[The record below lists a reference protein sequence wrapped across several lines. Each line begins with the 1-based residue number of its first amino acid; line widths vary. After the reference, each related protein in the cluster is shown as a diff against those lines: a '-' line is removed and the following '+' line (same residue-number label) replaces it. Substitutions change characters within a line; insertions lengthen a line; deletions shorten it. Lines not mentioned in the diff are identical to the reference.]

1 MADVVIGRLSL
12 KVYPDTSEFRKR
24 AQAEADAIEKK
35 LKPIK
40 IPVELDSD
48 DAVREAERT
57 HDRVE
62 REVGTVQ
69 IETALDTEPAEAEA
83 KTFAQK
89 LKRTMKDVAVNL
101 NLNSG
106 QALAEM
112 AATMKAL
119 QATAQDIHVQMQVDA
134 ENMTNMMDEL
144 ASKIKPPTVVVKTK
158 PDLKS
163 IAKTKATI
171 WAAFKDKLDI
181 KIDVKPARA
190 ALDTLARSTGMR
202 VLYDMHRKKF
212 KAFANLDKMALQV
225 GQLGLAFQSLGGVLT
240 ATTGNLLSWGRDLG
254 SIVRIA
260 LPLPGILTGIGLAAW
275 NMKVAFADA
284 GKYLPK
290 FAGQW
295 DALQKSMSKN
305 FWAQAQKPMQ
315 TMIDKLFPKF
325 ERGMKSV
332 STQLGKFTG
341 ELAKGFTTSLGGR
354 LDGMMGN
361 LATSIQIAARGAKD
375 LANGLSILV
384 DFGMKQLPALADAF
398 VDLTT
403 DFNTFMMTSE
413 NNGNLQKWTNEA
425 VTNLK
430 ALGSVVWDTG
440 RILAGLGSAAA
451 AAGAS
456 TLQTLADTMNR
467 AANVVSS
474 GPFQAA
480 LTSFL
485 ADVYKFSDAVGAA
498 VGRAVSRI
506 ATELGPMFGKSLAAL
521 GPTLA
526 AAIDSLFRGLTAPAS
541 VANFASFFEGLRQ
554 GLANLQPAFDVLG
567 QKVSAVF
574 SILGTAFKNLSLI
587 VGSFVQELAVI
598 IGYVQKPLEDLMNAL
613 GPSMK
618 ANLDAIKPAID
629 GIGQAFA
636 TVLGALKPV
645 ADSLGS
651 LKLVLAPFAEIIGNV
666 AKMVANFLKPV
677 LEQLAGIMPELALS
691 IGQLMEKFKFLSQFL
706 PSLGTI
712 FGAVFS
718 IISTIVLSTLK
729 TLIDGINNVIEGV
742 VNIFS
747 GLLTF
752 FKGVFTGNWGTI
764 WEGIKQIFLGIWQT
778 ILGLIQVWS
787 SVTLI
792 NILRGGLTK
801 VLSIWKSGWQG
812 VQTFAKGI
820 WGQLSAGVAA
830 LALRVWTAIQTGI
843 VRVRVIW
850 SQGWSWVRTT
860 AIQVWDNIIAGVTQ
874 FAARV
879 LQGMTTAVNSVKT
892 KVGEMPGIVKSKAGD
907 MLAAGASLI
916 EGLKQGILSKAQE
929 ALGAVRDLASQAANV
944 VKSIWEINSPSKLF
958 RRIAAS
964 IPEGVAQGIS
974 RNASTAVSAAEAMAK
989 AVGAV
994 PMEMND
1000 VVAPDMGQLKTATVS
1015 AMGVL
1020 DAEAMGPSTVINQTF
1035 NNANVDAEESY
1046 RRLRF
1051 AVQQAKMSPGSERR
1065 CNGRPG

>member
-48 DAVREAERT
+48 DAVREAGNT
-57 HDRVE
+57 SQKLE
-62 REVGTVQ
+62 RELDDVQ
-69 IETALDTEPAEAEA
+69 VKATLDTDEATQEA
-83 KTFAQK
+83 KTFK
-89 LKRTMKDVAVNL
+89 ERMKKSIKDIAVNL

-106 QALAEM
+106 EAMAEM
-112 AATMKAL
+112 AATMKML
-119 QATAQDIHVQMQVDA
+119 QATAQDIHIQMQIDA
-134 ENMTNMMDEL
+134 ANAKAVFQEVLDRLDPPEVAVHTEVHKPSLIKTL
-144 ASKIKPPTVVVKTK
+144 AK
-158 PDLKS
+158 LK
-163 IAKTKATI
+163 
-171 WAAFKDKLDI
+171 AAIPEDWFTDI
-181 KIDVKPARA
+181 KFAPIKDPFAV
-190 ALDTLARSTGMR
+190 LTRSTGLRLLM
-202 VLYDMHRKKF
+202 DMHKEKF
-212 KAFANLDKMALQV
+212 KSFANLDKVAMKV
-225 GQLGLAFQSLGGVLT
+225 GTLGLAFQSLGGVLT
-240 ATTGNLLSWGRDLG
+240 ATAGNLLSWGRDLG
-254 SIVRIA
+254 SIARIA
-260 LPLPGILTGIGLAAW
+260 LPLPGILVGVGLAAW

-467 AANVVSS
+467 AAAVVSS

-485 ADVYKFSDAVGAA
+485 ADVYKFSGAVGDA

-526 AAIDSLFRGLTAPAS
+526 AAIDALFRGLTAPAS
-541 VANFASFFEGLRQ
+541 VTNFASFFEGLRQ

-567 QKVSAVF
+567 QKVAAVF

-618 ANLDAIKPAID
+618 ANLDAIRPAID

-651 LKLVLAPFAEIIGNV
+651 LKQVLAPFSEIIGNV
-666 AKMVANFLKPV
+666 AKTVANFLKPIF
-677 LEQLAGIMPELALS
+677 EQWAAMMPELALS
-691 IGQLMEKFKFLSQFL
+691 LGTLMEKFKFLSQFL
-706 PSLGTI
+706 PAIGTV
-712 FGAVFS
+712 FGTVFAL
-718 IISTIVLSTLK
+718 IANVVLSTIQN
-729 TLIDGINNVIEGV
+729 LINGINNVIEGV

-747 GLLTF
+747 GLIKFVT
-752 FKGVFTGNWGTI
+752 GVFTGNWSQA
-764 WEGIKQIFLGIWQT
+764 WEGIKQVFLGIWQT
-778 ILGLIQVWS
+778 LLGAFQIWT
-787 SVTLI
+787 SVTMLG
-792 NILRGGLTK
+792 ILRGGLAKITT
-801 VLSIWKSGWQG
+801 LWKSGWEAVKNFG
-812 VQTFAKGI
+812 KT
-820 WGQLSAGVAA
+820 
-830 LALRVWTAIQTGI
+830 VWTAIVNVAKNGGTMLTNGVKTAIEVVKKVWNAGWNFVKTVATAFWNHMITGFKRMGTGI
-843 VRVRVIW
+843 ADAI
-850 SQGWSWVRTT
+850 RTVVET
-860 AIQVWDNIIAGVTQ
+860 VTTKVGAIPGIIKG
-874 FAARV
+874 
-879 LQGMTTAVNSVKT
+879 
-892 KVGEMPGIVKSKAGD
+892 KVGEMISAG
-907 MLAAGASLI
+907 GALI
-916 EGLKQGILSKAQE
+916 EGLKQGILDKAE
-929 ALGAVRDLASQAANV
+929 AALGAVRELASKAADA
-944 VKSIWEINSPSKLF
+944 VKGIWQINSPSKLF
-958 RRIAAS
+958 RRIAAG

-974 RNASTAVSAAEAMAK
+974 RNASTAVAAAEAMAK
-989 AVGAV
+989 AVAAV

-1051 AVQQAKMSPGSERR
+1051 AVQQAKMSPRFGEAV
-1065 CNGRPG
+1065 

>member
-12 KVYPDTSEFRKR
+12 KVYPDTSGFRKR

-40 IPVELDSD
+40 MKVELDSD
-48 DAVREAERT
+48 DAVREAGNT
-57 HDRVE
+57 NQKLE
-62 REVGTVQ
+62 RELDDVQ
-69 IETALDTEPAEAEA
+69 VKTTLDTDEATQEA
-83 KTFAQK
+83 KTFK
-89 LKRTMKDVAVNL
+89 ERMKKSIKDIAVNL

-106 QALAEM
+106 EAMAEM
-112 AATMKAL
+112 AATMKML
-119 QATAQDIHVQMQVDA
+119 QATAQDIHIQMQIDA
-134 ENMTNMMDEL
+134 ANAKAVFQEVLDRLDPPEVAVHTEVHKPSLLKTL
-144 ASKIKPPTVVVKTK
+144 AK
-158 PDLKS
+158 LK
-163 IAKTKATI
+163 
-171 WAAFKDKLDI
+171 AAIPEDWFTDI
-181 KIDVKPARA
+181 KFKPIKDPFAV
-190 ALDTLARSTGMR
+190 LTRSTGLRLLM
-202 VLYDMHRKKF
+202 DMHKEKF
-212 KAFANLDKMALQV
+212 KSFANLDKVAMKV
-225 GQLGLAFQSLGGVLT
+225 GALGLAFQSLGGVLT

-254 SIVRIA
+254 SIARIA
-260 LPLPGILTGIGLAAW
+260 LPLPGILAGIGLAAW

-290 FAGQW
+290 FKSQW
-295 DALQKSMSKN
+295 EALQKSMSKN

-341 ELAKGFTTSLGGR
+341 ELAKGFTASLGGR

-440 RILAGLGSAAA
+440 RLLAGLGSAAA

-467 AANVVSS
+467 AADVVSS

-485 ADVYKFSDAVGAA
+485 SDVYKFSDAVGAA
-498 VGRAVSRI
+498 VGRAVSQI

-526 AAIDSLFRGLTAPAS
+526 ASIDALFRGLTAPAS
-541 VANFASFFEGLRQ
+541 VTNFASFFEGLRQ

-651 LKLVLAPFAEIIGNV
+651 LKVVIAPLAEIIGNV
-666 AKMVANFLKPV
+666 AKMVANFLKPIF
-677 LEQLAGIMPELALS
+677 EQWGAMLPELAASL
-691 IGQLMEKFKFLSQFL
+691 GLLMDKFKFLSQFL
-706 PSLGTI
+706 PTIGTV

-718 IISTIVLSTLK
+718 IISTIVLGTIK
-729 TLIDGINNVIEGV
+729 TLIDGINNVIDGIINV
-742 VNIFS
+742 IS
-747 GLLTF
+747 GLLKIVTGDMEGFKQVF
-752 FKGVFTGNWGTI
+752 F
-764 WEGIKQIFLGIWQT
+764 GILQT
-778 ILGLIQVWS
+778 IVGAFQVWT
-787 SVTLI
+787 SVTMI
-792 NILRGGLTK
+792 GILRGGLVK
-801 VLSIWKSGWQG
+801 ILSLWKAGWTS
-812 VQTFAKGI
+812 VQTAAR
-820 WGQLSAGVAA
+820 SAWAA
-830 LALRVWTAIQTGI
+830 ILNVIKNGTSILYNAVVSVINRVKAVWNA
-843 VRVRVIW
+843 
-850 SQGWSWVRTT
+850 GWSIVRTT
-860 AIQVWDNIIAGVTQ
+860 AEKAWNGLKTGANNLKTSISSSFTGIVSLV
-874 FAARV
+874 R
-879 LQGMTTAVNSVKT
+879 T
-892 KVGEMPGIVKSKAGD
+892 KVGEMIGIIKGKVGE
-907 MLAAGASLI
+907 MVAAGAALI
-916 EGLKQGILSKAQE
+916 EGLKQGIVSKAQE
-929 ALGAVRDLASQAANV
+929 AVGAVRDLASQAANA

-989 AVGAV
+989 AVGSV

-1000 VVAPDMGQLKTATVS
+1000 VVAPDMGKLKTATVG
-1015 AMGVL
+1015 AMGIL
-1020 DAEAMGPSTVINQTF
+1020 DGDSMGPSTVINQTF
-1035 NNANVDAEESY
+1035 NNSNVDAEESY

-1051 AVQQAKMSPGSERR
+1051 AVQQAKMSPRFGEAV
-1065 CNGRPG
+1065 

>member
-40 IPVELDSD
+40 MKVELDSD
-48 DAVREAERT
+48 DAVREAGNT
-57 HDRVE
+57 SQKLE
-62 REVGTVQ
+62 RELDDVQ
-69 IETALDTEPAEAEA
+69 VKTTLDTDEATQEA
-83 KTFAQK
+83 KTFK
-89 LKRTMKDVAVNL
+89 ERMKKSIKDIAVNL

-106 QALAEM
+106 EAMAEM
-112 AATMKAL
+112 AATMKML
-119 QATAQDIHVQMQVDA
+119 QATAQDIHIQMQIDA
-134 ENMTNMMDEL
+134 ANAKAVFQEVLDRLDPPEVAVHTEVHKPSLIKTL
-144 ASKIKPPTVVVKTK
+144 AK
-158 PDLKS
+158 LK
-163 IAKTKATI
+163 
-171 WAAFKDKLDI
+171 AAIPEDWFTDI
-181 KIDVKPARA
+181 KFEPIKDPFAV
-190 ALDTLARSTGMR
+190 LTRSTGLRILM
-202 VLYDMHRKKF
+202 DMHKEKF
-212 KAFANLDKMALQV
+212 KSFTNLDKVAMKV
-225 GQLGLAFQSLGGVLT
+225 GTLGLAFQSLGGVLT

-254 SIVRIA
+254 SIARIA
-260 LPLPGILTGIGLAAW
+260 LPLPGILAGIGLAAW

-290 FAGQW
+290 FKSQW
-295 DALQKSMSKN
+295 EALQKSMSKN

-341 ELAKGFTTSLGGR
+341 ELAKGFTASLGGR

-485 ADVYKFSDAVGAA
+485 SDVYKFSDAVGAA

-651 LKLVLAPFAEIIGNV
+651 LKVVLAPLAEIIGNV

-677 LEQLAGIMPELALS
+677 FEQWAAMLPELATSL
-691 IGQLMEKFKFLSQFL
+691 GQLMDKFKFLSQFL
-706 PSLGTI
+706 PTIGTV

-718 IISTIVLSTLK
+718 IISTIVLGTIK
-729 TLIDGINNVIEGV
+729 TLIDGINNVIDGIINV
-742 VNIFS
+742 IS
-747 GLLTF
+747 GLLKIVTGDMEGFKQVF
-752 FKGVFTGNWGTI
+752 F
-764 WEGIKQIFLGIWQT
+764 GILQT
-778 ILGLIQVWS
+778 IVGAFQVWT
-787 SVTLI
+787 SVTMI
-792 NILRGGLTK
+792 GILRGGLVK
-801 VLSIWKSGWQG
+801 ILSLWKAGWTS
-812 VQTFAKGI
+812 VQT
-820 WGQLSAGVAA
+820 AA
-830 LALRVWTAIQTGI
+830 RTAWAAILNVIKNGTSILYNAVVSVINRVKAVWNA
-843 VRVRVIW
+843 
-850 SQGWSWVRTT
+850 GWSIVRTT
-860 AIQVWDNIIAGVTQ
+860 AEKAWNGLKAGANNLKTSISDAFKGIVS
-874 FAARV
+874 FVR
-879 LQGMTTAVNSVKT
+879 T
-892 KVGEMPGIVKSKAGD
+892 KVGELPGIIKSKVGE
-907 MLAAGASLI
+907 MIAAGAALI
-916 EGLKQGILSKAQE
+916 EGLKQGIVSKAQE
-929 ALGAVRDLASQAANV
+929 AVGAVRDLASQAANA

-989 AVGAV
+989 AVGSV

-1000 VVAPDMGQLKTATVS
+1000 VVAPDMGKLKTATVG
-1015 AMGVL
+1015 AMGIL
-1020 DAEAMGPSTVINQTF
+1020 DGDSMGPSTVINQTF
-1035 NNANVDAEESY
+1035 NNSNVDAEESY

-1051 AVQQAKMSPGSERR
+1051 AVQQAKMSPRFGEAV
-1065 CNGRPG
+1065 

>member
-57 HDRVE
+57 HDRVK
-62 REVGTVQ
+62 REMDTVQ
-69 IETALDTEPAEAEA
+69 IETDLDTEPAEAEA

-119 QATAQDIHVQMQVDA
+119 QATAQDIHVQMKIDA
-134 ENMTNMMDEL
+134 ENLTNTLDEL
-144 ASKIKPPTVVVKTK
+144 TSKMRPPTVAVKTK

-171 WAAFKDKLDI
+171 WAAFMDKLDI

-225 GQLGLAFQSLGGVLT
+225 GQLGLAFQSLGGVLAAT
-240 ATTGNLLSWGRDLG
+240 AGNLLSWGRDLG
-254 SIVRIA
+254 SIARIA
-260 LPLPGILTGIGLAAW
+260 LPLPGILAGIGLAAW
-275 NMKVAFADA
+275 GMKVAFADA

-290 FAGQW
+290 FQSQW
-295 DALQKSMSKN
+295 EALQKSMSKN

-341 ELAKGFTTSLGGR
+341 ELAKGFTASLSGR

-398 VDLTT
+398 VDLTA

-541 VANFASFFEGLRQ
+541 VTNFASFFEGLRQ

-567 QKVSAVF
+567 QKVSAVL
-574 SILGTAFKNLSLI
+574 SILGSAFKNLSLI

-651 LKLVLAPFAEIIGNV
+651 LKVVLAPLAEIIGNV
-666 AKMVANFLKPV
+666 AKMVANFLKPIF
-677 LEQLAGIMPELALS
+677 EQWGAMLPELATSL
-691 IGQLMEKFKFLSQFL
+691 GQLMDKFKFLSQFL
-706 PSLGTI
+706 PTIGTI

-718 IISTIVLSTLK
+718 IISTIVLGTIK
-729 TLIDGINNVIEGV
+729 TLIDGINNVIDGIINV
-742 VNIFS
+742 IS
-747 GLLTF
+747 GLMKIVTGDMSG
-752 FKGVFTGNWGTI
+752 FKQV
-764 WEGIKQIFLGIWQT
+764 FLGILQT
-778 ILGLIQVWS
+778 IVGAFQVWS
-787 SVTLI
+787 SVTMLG
-792 NILRGGLTK
+792 ILRGGLAKITS
-801 VLSIWKSGWQG
+801 LWKTGWEAIKNLG
-812 VQTFAKGI
+812 KT
-820 WGQLSAGVAA
+820 
-830 LALRVWTAIQTGI
+830 VWTAIVNVAKNGGTMLTNGVKTTIETVKRVWNAGLEVVAAGAKAFWDRLVTGFKRMGTGI
-843 VRVRVIW
+843 ADAM
-850 SQGWSWVRTT
+850 RTVVET
-860 AIQVWDNIIAGVTQ
+860 
-874 FAARV
+874 
-879 LQGMTTAVNSVKT
+879 VKT
-892 KVGEMPGIVKSKAGD
+892 KVGEIPGLIKGKVGE
-907 MLAAGASLI
+907 MVAAGASLI

-929 ALGAVRDLASQAANV
+929 ALGAVRDLASQAADA
-944 VKSIWEINSPSKLF
+944 VKGIWQINSPSKLF
-958 RRIAAS
+958 RRIAAG

-1000 VVAPDMGQLKTATVS
+1000 VVAPDMGKLKTATVS

-1051 AVQQAKMSPGSERR
+1051 AVQQAKMSPRFGEAV
-1065 CNGRPG
+1065 

>member
-40 IPVELDSD
+40 MKVELDSD
-48 DAVREAERT
+48 DAVREAGNT
-57 HDRVE
+57 NQKLE
-62 REVGTVQ
+62 RELDDVQ
-69 IETALDTEPAEAEA
+69 VKTTLDTDEATQEA
-83 KTFAQK
+83 KTFK
-89 LKRTMKDVAVNL
+89 ERMKKSIKDIAVNL

-106 QALAEM
+106 EAMAEM
-112 AATMKAL
+112 AATMKML
-119 QATAQDIHVQMQVDA
+119 QATAQDIHIQMQIDA
-134 ENMTNMMDEL
+134 ANAKAVFQEVLDRLDPPEVAVHTEVHKPSLIKTL
-144 ASKIKPPTVVVKTK
+144 AK
-158 PDLKS
+158 LK
-163 IAKTKATI
+163 
-171 WAAFKDKLDI
+171 AAIPEDWFTDI
-181 KIDVKPARA
+181 KFKPIKDPFAV
-190 ALDTLARSTGMR
+190 LTRSTGLRLLM
-202 VLYDMHRKKF
+202 DMHKEKF
-212 KAFANLDKMALQV
+212 KSFANLDKVAMKV
-225 GQLGLAFQSLGGVLT
+225 GALGLAFQSLGGVLT

-254 SIVRIA
+254 SIARIA
-260 LPLPGILTGIGLAAW
+260 LPLPGILAGIGLAAW

-290 FAGQW
+290 FKSQW
-295 DALQKSMSKN
+295 EALQKSMSKN

-341 ELAKGFTTSLGGR
+341 ELAKGFTASLGGR

-440 RILAGLGSAAA
+440 RLLAGLGSAAA

-467 AANVVSS
+467 AADVVSS

-485 ADVYKFSDAVGAA
+485 SDVYKFSDAVGAA
-498 VGRAVSRI
+498 VGRAVSQI

-526 AAIDSLFRGLTAPAS
+526 ASIDALFRGLTAPAS
-541 VANFASFFEGLRQ
+541 VTNFASFFEGLRQ

-651 LKLVLAPFAEIIGNV
+651 LKVVIAPLAEIIGNV
-666 AKMVANFLKPV
+666 AKMVANFLKPIF
-677 LEQLAGIMPELALS
+677 EQWGAMLPELAASL
-691 IGQLMEKFKFLSQFL
+691 GLLMDKFKFLSQFL
-706 PSLGTI
+706 PTIGTV

-718 IISTIVLSTLK
+718 IISTIVLGTIK
-729 TLIDGINNVIEGV
+729 TLIDGINNVIDGIINV
-742 VNIFS
+742 IS
-747 GLLTF
+747 GLLKIVTGDMEGFKQVF
-752 FKGVFTGNWGTI
+752 F
-764 WEGIKQIFLGIWQT
+764 GILQT
-778 ILGLIQVWS
+778 IVGAFQVWT
-787 SVTLI
+787 SVTMI
-792 NILRGGLTK
+792 GILRGGLVK
-801 VLSIWKSGWQG
+801 ILSLWKAGWTS
-812 VQTFAKGI
+812 VQTAAR
-820 WGQLSAGVAA
+820 SAWAA
-830 LALRVWTAIQTGI
+830 ILNVIKNGTSILYNAVVSVINRVKAVWNA
-843 VRVRVIW
+843 
-850 SQGWSWVRTT
+850 GWSIVRTT
-860 AIQVWDNIIAGVTQ
+860 AEKAWSGLKTGANSLRTAISDAFTGIVSFVRTKTGELPGII
-874 FAARV
+874 R
-879 LQGMTTAVNSVKT
+879 S
-892 KVGEMPGIVKSKAGD
+892 KVGEMV
-907 MLAAGASLI
+907 AAGAALI
-916 EGLKQGILSKAQE
+916 EGLKQGIVSKAQE
-929 ALGAVRDLASQAANV
+929 AVGAVRDLASQAANA

-989 AVGAV
+989 AVGSV

-1000 VVAPDMGQLKTATVS
+1000 VVAPDMGKLKTATVG
-1015 AMGVL
+1015 AMGML
-1020 DAEAMGPSTVINQTF
+1020 DGADVGPSTVINQTF
-1035 NNANVDAEESY
+1035 NNSNVDAEESY

-1051 AVQQAKMSPGSERR
+1051 AVQQAKMSPRFGEAV
-1065 CNGRPG
+1065 

>member
-48 DAVREAERT
+48 DAVREASNTKQEM
-57 HDRVE
+57 E
-62 REVGTVQ
+62 RELDDVQ
-69 IETALDTEPAEAEA
+69 VKATLDTDEATQEA
-83 KTFAQK
+83 KTFK
-89 LKRTMKDVAVNL
+89 DRMKKSIKDIAVNL

-106 QALAEM
+106 QAMAEM
-112 AATMKAL
+112 AATMKML

-134 ENMTNMMDEL
+134 SNAKAVFQEVLDRLDPPDVAVHTRVHKASLLKTIAEL
-144 ASKIKPPTVVVKTK
+144 R
-158 PDLKS
+158 
-163 IAKTKATI
+163 
-171 WAAFKDKLDI
+171 AAIPEDWFADI
-181 KIDVKPARA
+181 KFTPIKDPFAV
-190 ALDTLARSTGMR
+190 LTRSTGLRLLM
-202 VLYDMHRKKF
+202 DMHKEKF
-212 KAFANLDKMALQV
+212 KSFANLDQV
-225 GQLGLAFQSLGGVLT
+225 AMKVGTLGLAFQSLAGVLT

-254 SIVRIA
+254 SIARIA
-260 LPLPGILTGIGLAAW
+260 LPLPGILAGVGLAAW

-341 ELAKGFTTSLGGR
+341 ELAKGFTASLGGR

-485 ADVYKFSDAVGAA
+485 ADVYKFSGAVGDA

-526 AAIDSLFRGLTAPAS
+526 ASIDALFRGLTAPAS

-618 ANLDAIKPAID
+618 ANLDAIRPAID

-677 LEQLAGIMPELALS
+677 FEQLAGIMPELALS

-706 PSLGTI
+706 PGLGTL
-712 FGAVFS
+712 FGSVFS

-752 FKGVFTGNWGTI
+752 FRGMFTRNWGMA
-764 WEGIKQIFLGIWQT
+764 WEGIKQVAVGIWQT
-778 ILGLIQVWS
+778 ILGLFQVWS

-801 VLSIWKSGWQG
+801 VLSLWKSGWQG
-812 VQTFAKGI
+812 VQTFGKGI
-820 WGQLSAGVAA
+820 WTRLSAGVAA
-830 LALRVWTAIQTGI
+830 MALRVWTAIQTGM

-860 AIQVWDNIIAGVTQ
+860 AIQVWNNIIAGVTQ

-879 LQGMTTAVNSVKT
+879 LQGMITAVNSVKT
-892 KVGEMPGIVKSKAGD
+892 KVNELPGIVRSKAGD
-907 MLAAGASLI
+907 MIAAGASLI

-1051 AVQQAKMSPGSERR
+1051 AVQQAKMSPRFGEAV
-1065 CNGRPG
+1065 

>member
-62 REVGTVQ
+62 REMDTVQ
-69 IETALDTEPAEAEA
+69 IETDLDTEPAEAEA
-83 KTFAQK
+83 KTFAQR

-106 QALAEM
+106 QAMAEM

-134 ENMTNMMDEL
+134 SNAKAVFQEVLDRLDPPDVAVHTRVHKASLLKTIAEL
-144 ASKIKPPTVVVKTK
+144 R
-158 PDLKS
+158 
-163 IAKTKATI
+163 
-171 WAAFKDKLDI
+171 AAIPEDWFADI
-181 KIDVKPARA
+181 KFTPIKDPFAV
-190 ALDTLARSTGMR
+190 LTRSTGLRLLM
-202 VLYDMHRKKF
+202 DMHKEKF
-212 KAFANLDKMALQV
+212 KSFANLDQV
-225 GQLGLAFQSLGGVLT
+225 AMKVGTLGLAFQSLAGVLT

-254 SIVRIA
+254 SIARIA
-260 LPLPGILTGIGLAAW
+260 LPLPGILTGVGLAAW

-295 DALQKSMSKN
+295 EALQKSMSKN

-413 NNGNLQKWTNEA
+413 NNGNLQKWTSEA

-506 ATELGPMFGKSLAAL
+506 ATELGPMLGKSLAAL

-526 AAIDSLFRGLTAPAS
+526 ASIDALFRGLTAPAS
-541 VANFASFFEGLRQ
+541 VTNFASFFEGLRQ

-618 ANLDAIKPAID
+618 ANLDAIRPAID

-651 LKLVLAPFAEIIGNV
+651 MKQVLAPFAEIIGNV
-666 AKMVANFLKPV
+666 AKMVANFLKPIF
-677 LEQLAGIMPELALS
+677 EQWAAMMPELALS
-691 IGQLMEKFKFLSQFL
+691 LGTLMEKFKFLSQFL
-706 PSLGTI
+706 PAIGTV
-712 FGAVFS
+712 FGTVFAL
-718 IISTIVLSTLK
+718 IANVVLSTIQN
-729 TLIDGINNVIEGV
+729 LINGINNVIEGV

-747 GLLTF
+747 GLIKFVT
-752 FKGVFTGNWGTI
+752 GVFTGNWSQA
-764 WEGIKQIFLGIWQT
+764 WEGIKQVFLGIWQT
-778 ILGLIQVWS
+778 LLGAFQIWT
-787 SVTLI
+787 SVTMLG
-792 NILRGGLTK
+792 ILRGGLAKITS
-801 VLSIWKSGWQG
+801 LWKTGWEAVKNFG
-812 VQTFAKGI
+812 KT
-820 WGQLSAGVAA
+820 
-830 LALRVWTAIQTGI
+830 VWTAIVNVAKNGGTMLTNGVKTAIEVVKKVWNAGWNFVQNAATAFWNRMITGFKRMGTGI
-843 VRVRVIW
+843 ADAM
-850 SQGWSWVRTT
+850 RTVVET
-860 AIQVWDNIIAGVTQ
+860 VTTKVGAIPGIIKG
-874 FAARV
+874 
-879 LQGMTTAVNSVKT
+879 
-892 KVGEMPGIVKSKAGD
+892 KVGEMISAG
-907 MLAAGASLI
+907 GALI
-916 EGLKQGILSKAQE
+916 EGLKQGILDKAE
-929 ALGAVRDLASQAANV
+929 AALGAVRELASKAADA
-944 VKSIWEINSPSKLF
+944 VKGIWQINSPSKLF
-958 RRIAAS
+958 RRIAAG

-974 RNASTAVSAAEAMAK
+974 RNASTAVAAAEAMAK

-1051 AVQQAKMSPGSERR
+1051 AVQQAKMSPRFGEAV
-1065 CNGRPG
+1065 

>member
-62 REVGTVQ
+62 REMDTVQ
-69 IETALDTEPAEAEA
+69 IETDLDTEPAEAEA

-134 ENMTNMMDEL
+134 SNAKAVFQEVLDRL
-144 ASKIKPPTVVVKTK
+144 DPPDVAVHTRVHKQSLLKT
-158 PDLKS
+158 
-163 IAKTKATI
+163 IAKLR
-171 WAAFKDKLDI
+171 AAIPEDWFADI
-181 KIDVKPARA
+181 KFTPIKDPFAV
-190 ALDTLARSTGMR
+190 LTRSTGLRLLM
-202 VLYDMHRKKF
+202 DMHKEKF
-212 KAFANLDKMALQV
+212 KSFANLDQV
-225 GQLGLAFQSLGGVLT
+225 AMKVGTLGLAFQSLAGVLT

-526 AAIDSLFRGLTAPAS
+526 ASIDSLFRGLTAPAS

-567 QKVSAVF
+567 QKVAAVF

-618 ANLDAIKPAID
+618 ANLDAIRPAID

-651 LKLVLAPFAEIIGNV
+651 LKLVLAPFAVVIGNV

-677 LEQLAGIMPELALS
+677 FEQWAAMMPELALS
-691 IGQLMEKFKFLSQFL
+691 LGTLMEKFKFLSQFL
-706 PSLGTI
+706 PAIGTV
-712 FGAVFS
+712 FGTVFAL
-718 IISTIVLSTLK
+718 IANVVLSTIQN
-729 TLIDGINNVIEGV
+729 LINGINNVIEGV

-747 GLLTF
+747 GLIKFVT
-752 FKGVFTGNWGTI
+752 GVFTGNWSQA
-764 WEGIKQIFLGIWQT
+764 WEGIKQVFLGIWQT
-778 ILGLIQVWS
+778 LLGAFQIWT
-787 SVTLI
+787 SVTMLG
-792 NILRGGLTK
+792 ILRGGLAKITT
-801 VLSIWKSGWQG
+801 LWKSGWEAVKNFG
-812 VQTFAKGI
+812 KT
-820 WGQLSAGVAA
+820 
-830 LALRVWTAIQTGI
+830 VWTAIVNVAKNGGTMLTNGVKTTIEVVKKVWNAGWDFVKTVATAFWNRMITGFKRMGTGI
-843 VRVRVIW
+843 ADAM
-850 SQGWSWVRTT
+850 RTVVET
-860 AIQVWDNIIAGVTQ
+860 VTTKVGAIPGIIKG
-874 FAARV
+874 
-879 LQGMTTAVNSVKT
+879 
-892 KVGEMPGIVKSKAGD
+892 KVGEMISAG
-907 MLAAGASLI
+907 GALI
-916 EGLKQGILSKAQE
+916 EGLKQGILDKAE
-929 ALGAVRDLASQAANV
+929 AALNAVRELATKAADA
-944 VKSIWEINSPSKLF
+944 VKGIWQINSPSKLF
-958 RRIAAS
+958 RRIAAG

-974 RNASTAVSAAEAMAK
+974 RNASTAVAAAEAMAK

-1051 AVQQAKMSPGSERR
+1051 AVQQAKMSPRFGEAV
-1065 CNGRPG
+1065 

>member
-40 IPVELDSD
+40 LKVELDSD

-62 REVGTVQ
+62 REMDTVQ
-69 IETALDTEPAEAEA
+69 IETDLDTEPAEAEA

-119 QATAQDIHVQMQVDA
+119 QATAQDIHVQMKIDA
-134 ENMTNMMDEL
+134 ENLTNTLDEL
-144 ASKIKPPTVVVKTK
+144 ASKMRPPTVAVKTK

-171 WAAFKDKLDI
+171 WAAFMDKLDI

-202 VLYDMHRKKF
+202 ALYDMHRKKF

-240 ATTGNLLSWGRDLG
+240 ATAGNLLSWGRDLG
-254 SIVRIA
+254 SIVGIA

-315 TMIDKLFPKF
+315 MMIAKLFPKF

-413 NNGNLQKWTNEA
+413 NNGNLQKWTSEA

-498 VGRAVSRI
+498 VGRAVSQI

-526 AAIDSLFRGLTAPAS
+526 ASIDSLFRGLTAPAS

-567 QKVSAVF
+567 QKVSSVF

-618 ANLDAIKPAID
+618 ANLDAIRPAID

-666 AKMVANFLKPV
+666 AKTVANFLKPV
-677 LEQLAGIMPELALS
+677 FEQWAGIMPELAES
-691 IGQLMEKFKFLSQFL
+691 VGQLMSKFSFLSQFL
-706 PSLGTI
+706 PSLGTL
-712 FGAVFS
+712 FGSVFS

-729 TLIDGINNVIEGV
+729 TLIDGINNVIDGIINV
-742 VNIFS
+742 FS
-747 GLLTF
+747 GLITF
-752 FKGVFTGNWGTI
+752 VKGVFTGNLSMVG
-764 WEGIKQIFLGIWQT
+764 EGIKQVLFGILQT
-778 ILGLIQVWS
+778 IAGAFQIWS
-787 SVTLI
+787 SVTMI
-792 NILRGGLTK
+792 GILRGGLIK
-801 VLSIWKSGWQG
+801 VLSLWKTGWTA
-812 VQTFAKGI
+812 VQTSARTAWAAIVNIAKNGGTMMTNGI
-820 WGQLSAGVAA
+820 KTAIETIK
-830 LALRVWTAIQTGI
+830 RVWNAGWEGIKTAAKAFWDHMITGFKRMGTGI
-843 VRVRVIW
+843 ADAM
-850 SQGWSWVRTT
+850 RTVVET
-860 AIQVWDNIIAGVTQ
+860 VT
-874 FAARV
+874 
-879 LQGMTTAVNSVKT
+879 T
-892 KVGEMPGIVKSKAGD
+892 KVGEIPGIIKGKVGEMISAG
-907 MLAAGASLI
+907 GALI
-916 EGLKQGILSKAQE
+916 EGLKQGILDKAEE
-929 ALGAVRDLASQAANV
+929 ALGAVRELASKAADA
-944 VKSIWEINSPSKLF
+944 VKGIWQINSPSKLF
-958 RRIAAS
+958 RRIAAG

-974 RNASTAVSAAEAMAK
+974 RNASMAVAAAEAMAK

-1000 VVAPDMGQLKTATVS
+1000 VVAPDMGQLKTATVG

-1051 AVQQAKMSPGSERR
+1051 AVQQAKMSPRFGEAV
-1065 CNGRPG
+1065 

>member
-48 DAVREAERT
+48 DAVREAGNT
-57 HDRVE
+57 NQKLE
-62 REVGTVQ
+62 RELDHVQ
-69 IETALDTEPAEAEA
+69 VKATLDTDEATQEA
-83 KTFAQK
+83 KTFK
-89 LKRTMKDVAVNL
+89 ERMKKSIKDIAVSL

-106 QALAEM
+106 EAMAEM
-112 AATMKAL
+112 AATMKML
-119 QATAQDIHVQMQVDA
+119 QATAQDIHVQMQIDA
-134 ENMTNMMDEL
+134 ANAKAVFQEVLDRLDPPEVAVHTEVHKQSLLKTL
-144 ASKIKPPTVVVKTK
+144 AK
-158 PDLKS
+158 LK
-163 IAKTKATI
+163 
-171 WAAFKDKLDI
+171 AAIPEDWFTDI
-181 KIDVKPARA
+181 KFKPIKDPFAV
-190 ALDTLARSTGMR
+190 LTRSTGLRLLM
-202 VLYDMHRKKF
+202 DMHKEKF
-212 KAFANLDKMALQV
+212 KSFANLDQV
-225 GQLGLAFQSLGGVLT
+225 AMKVGALGLAFQSLSGVLT

-254 SIVRIA
+254 SIARIA
-260 LPLPGILTGIGLAAW
+260 LPLPGILAGIGLAAW

-341 ELAKGFTTSLGGR
+341 ELAKGFTASLGGR

-485 ADVYKFSDAVGAA
+485 SDVYKFSDAVGAA
-498 VGRAVSRI
+498 VGRAVSQI

-526 AAIDSLFRGLTAPAS
+526 ASIDALFRGLTAPAS
-541 VANFASFFEGLRQ
+541 VTNFASFFEGLRQ
-554 GLANLQPAFDVLG
+554 GLATLQPAFDVLG

-587 VGSFVQELAVI
+587 AGSFVEELAVI

-645 ADSLGS
+645 ANSLGS
-651 LKLVLAPFAEIIGNV
+651 LKVVLAPLAEIIGNV

-677 LEQLAGIMPELALS
+677 FEQWAAMLPELATSL
-691 IGQLMEKFKFLSQFL
+691 GQLMDKFKFLSQFL
-706 PSLGTI
+706 PTIGTI

-718 IISTIVLSTLK
+718 IISTIVLGTIK

-747 GLLTF
+747 GLIKFVT
-752 FKGVFTGNWGTI
+752 GVFTGNWSQA
-764 WEGIKQIFLGIWQT
+764 WEGIKQVFTGIWQAL
-778 ILGLIQVWS
+778 LGAFQIWT
-787 SVTLI
+787 SVTMI
-792 NILRGGLTK
+792 GILRGGLVK
-801 VLSIWKSGWQG
+801 VLSLWKTGWTA
-812 VQTFAKGI
+812 VQTAARTAWAAILNVIKNGTSILYNAVVSVINRVKAI
-820 WGQLSAGVAA
+820 WNA
-830 LALRVWTAIQTGI
+830 
-843 VRVRVIW
+843 
-850 SQGWSWVRTT
+850 GWSIVRTT
-860 AIQVWDNIIAGVTQ
+860 AEKAWNALKTGANALKTSISDAFKGIVT
-874 FAARV
+874 F
-879 LQGMTTAVNSVKT
+879 VKE
-892 KVGEMPGIVKSKAGD
+892 KVGELPGIIKGKIGE
-907 MLAAGASLI
+907 MTAAGAALI
-916 EGLKQGILSKAQE
+916 EGLKQGIMGKAQE
-929 ALGAVRDLASQAANV
+929 AVDAVRDLASQAANA

-989 AVGAV
+989 AVGSV

-1000 VVAPDMGQLKTATVS
+1000 VVAPDMGKLKTATVG
-1015 AMGVL
+1015 AMGIL
-1020 DAEAMGPSTVINQTF
+1020 DGDSMGPSTVINQTF
-1035 NNANVDAEESY
+1035 NNSNVDAEESY

-1051 AVQQAKMSPGSERR
+1051 AVQQAKMSPRFGEAV
-1065 CNGRPG
+1065 